1 MEIFNDLQEDI
12 STEHAF
18 EAEPVPS
25 LSETITPRSLV
36 FSFIIGATLSVVAMK
51 VTLSSGFILSLS
63 IPAGLLGFY
72 VSRAWIRILDYFAVS
87 HLPFTRQENTII
99 QTCVVACTS
108 VTFTG
113 GFGTY
118 ILAMS
123 KKAAGG
129 DVKDDNNIEEPSIA
143 KMITFLFLISFAGMF
158 IIMPFRKIMIIR
170 HRLTYPSG
178 TATAHLINSFH
189 TPQGVKQARNQVT
202 LLFKSFG
209 GTMAW
214 SFFQWFF
221 ASGPGCGFKFF
232 PTFGLEAYKH
242 GFFFDFS
249 MANVGI
255 GMMCPYMI
263 VFSMLIGSIISW
275 CMIWPY
281 IQTKEG
287 IWYPSN
293 LGPDSLSGIRGYK
306 VLIGLSM
313 ILADCLFV
321 FLSIM
326 VRTACAMVKRR
337 QQASH
342 GVGGGGGGCNMQQPF
357 QCLDATDRPA
367 RSFDDRRRAQVFLRD
382 EIPNSVAIGCY
393 VLLSVVSIVAIPLLY
408 PQLRY
413 HHVALI
419 YLAAPIFAFC
429 NAYGCGVTDINLGS
443 TYCKIAMLVFGSWIG
458 VKGGGVIAALV
469 AGGIM
474 VSILGTAADLTQD
487 LKTGYLTLTSPR
499 AVFISEVIGMTL
511 GCIINPTVFWAFY
524 KMNPSAA
531 GGDMSDT
538 PYAKLYRGFAM
549 LSVGEE
555 GLPGHSM
562 FLCKLF
568 FALAM
573 ALSAVREVANRKQWR
588 VRRYIP
594 STIGM
599 AVAFIM
605 PPRMPV
611 GMAVGSLVAY
621 LWEKADAARGRMLSP
636 AMASGFICGD
646 GLGSLLLSTL
656 TLVHATA
663 PICIKFLARGDNDR
677 LDAFLATL
685 PAT

>member
-1 MEIFNDLQEDI
+1 MEPFNDFQEGI

-18 EAEPVPS
+18 EAEPIPS

-36 FSFIIGATLSVVAMK
+36 VSFIIGATLSVVAMK
-51 VTLSSGFILSLS
+51 VTLSSGFILSFS

-72 VSRAWIRILDYFAVS
+72 VSRVWIRILDYFAVS

-108 VTFTG
+108 ITFTG

-123 KKAAGG
+123 KKTAGG
-129 DVKDDNNIEEPSIA
+129 DVKDGNNIEEPSIA
-143 KMITFLFLISFAGMF
+143 RMVTFLFLISFAGMF
-158 IIMPFRKIMIIR
+158 IIMPFRKVMIIR

-189 TPQGVKQARNQVT
+189 TPQGVKQARKQVT

-214 SFFQWFF
+214 SLFQWFF

-263 VFSMLIGSIISW
+263 MFSMLIGTIISW

-281 IQTKEG
+281 IETKEG

-293 LGPDSLSGIRGYK
+293 LGPNSLSGIRGYK

-321 FLSIM
+321 FLCIM
-326 VRTACAMVKRR
+326 VRTTCTMAKRR
-337 QQASH
+337 RQPMQ
-342 GVGGGGGGCNMQQPF
+342 GGGGHVQPF
-357 QCLDATDRPA
+357 QCLDTAGQPVK
-367 RSFDDRRRAQVFLRD
+367 SFDDRRRAQVFLRD
-382 EIPNSVAIGCY
+382 EIPNSITIGCY
-393 VLLSVVSIVAIPLLY
+393 VLLSIVAVIAIPQLY

-419 YLAAPIFAFC
+419 YLGAPVFAFC

-443 TYCKIAMLVFGSWIG
+443 TYCKIAMLVFGSWVGI
-458 VKGGGVIAALV
+458 KDGGVVATLV

-474 VSILGTAADLTQD
+474 ISILGNAADLTQD

-499 AVFISEVIGMTL
+499 AVFISEVIGMTV
-511 GCIINPTVFWAFY
+511 GCIINPTVFWVFY
-524 KMNPSAA
+524 KVYRTGA
-531 GGDMSDT
+531 GDMGDM

-549 LSVGEE
+549 LSVGEQ
-555 GLPGHSM
+555 GLPRHSL

-568 FALAM
+568 FVLALA
-573 ALSAVREVANRKQWR
+573 LSVLREVANRKQWR
-588 VRRYIP
+588 IRRYIP

-599 AVAFIM
+599 AVAFFM
-605 PPRMPV
+605 PPRMPI
-611 GMAVGSLVAY
+611 GMCIGSMVAY
-621 LWEKADAARGRMLSP
+621 LWEKIDAGRGRMLSP
-636 AMASGFICGD
+636 ALASGFICGD
-646 GLGSLLLSTL
+646 GLGSLLLSML
-656 TLVHATA
+656 TLMDASA
-663 PICIKFLARGDNDR
+663 PICIKFLSRGDNEK

-685 PAT
+685 PIR